1 MSCVMHPT
9 VQVNTAS
16 LCLQSSFTQ
25 KSKELTRE
33 GFSIFYDL
41 SPEKAMT
48 VEERMAP
55 VRIYFSKQVNEKIL
69 RA

>member
-1 MSCVMHPT
+1 MFYVMHPT

-25 KSKELTRE
+25 KNKELAQE

-41 SPEKAMT
+41 SLEKAMT
-48 VEERMAP
+48 IEERMAP
-55 VRIYFSKQVNEKIL
+55 VRLYFSKQVNEKIL